1 MMIYI
6 MCLAS
11 WPACS
16 KCSANILST
25 YSLENLSGFQTRAM
39 NTLHF
44 NDTAFQLNTIIQQLL
59 CAGPHDGK
67 VGRGEGRELCSAP
80 WEVLVMLN
88 IWHVLTLGV
97 VHFSKGRSS

>member
-88 IWHVLTLGV
+88 IWYVLTLGV